1 MLRGR
6 LEKPSFSSTDGFCFI
21 FSLFSKQLLSLCLDT
36 FTSGHWDGQV
46 ALTHAEL
53 WATEQVSCNQVVLD
67 KLENAQPLLHKDFFR
82 YIIPVQIFTL

>member
-6 LEKPSFSSTDGFCFI
+6 LEKLHSVPLMDFTLS
-21 FSLFSKQLLSLCLDT
+21 FSLFSEQLLSLCLDT

-46 ALTHAEL
+46 ALTRAEL

-67 KLENAQPLLHKDFFR
+67 KLENAQPLLHKDF
-82 YIIPVQIFTL
+82 